1 MDEKLLNIVKKFNT
15 NGEVKN
21 IRAFGNGLIN
31 KTYLVET
38 ENEKYMLQYIN
49 SYAFKNVD
57 ALMRNIYIVTNHLSN
72 KGICTLEVIKT
83 INNKIYV
90 EEENSFY
97 RLYKYV
103 DESICYENLDSP
115 TLVRKA
121 AKAFGFLHQNLS
133 DLDPILIAE
142 TIPHFHDTPK
152 RFNDLMDAMKL
163 DPVGRVATCLPELT
177 YLMASKDKI
186 SLIMNSLNDGSIPE
200 RIVHNDPKINN
211 ILFDKNTNKIKCVI
225 DLDTVM
231 PGSCLFDY
239 GDALRSIFTA
249 DNESS
254 LDSSLLKVNLD
265 TFKTYTEGYFESMSD
280 SLTEKEISLMP
291 VSIFTL
297 AMELAIRFLE
307 DYIRGDVY
315 FKSSFENE
323 NLVRA
328 RNQIALAKDIM
339 SNMDEMNKIVK
350 ELSI

>member
-1 MDEKLLNIVKKFNT
+1 MNEYLLEIAKKFNLD
-15 NGEVKN
+15 GKIID
-21 IRAFGNGLIN
+21 IRPFGNGLIN
-31 KTYLVET
+31 KTYFVET
-38 ENEKYMLQYIN
+38 EKEKYMLQYIN
-49 SYAFKNVD
+49 SYAFKNID
-57 ALMRNIYIVTNHLSN
+57 ALMRNIYIVTNHLSS
-72 KGICTLEVIKT
+72 KGITTLEVIKT
-83 INNKIYV
+83 INNKIFI
-90 EEENSFY
+90 EINGAFY

-103 DESICYENLDSP
+103 DNSICYENLDSP
-115 TLVRKA
+115 LLVRKA

-163 DPVGRVATCLPELT
+163 DPVSRVATCLPELN
-177 YLMASKDKI
+177 YIISNKDKI
-186 SLIMNSLNDGSIPE
+186 SLIMNGLNDGSIPE

-211 ILFDKNTNKIKCVI
+211 VLFDKETNKIKCVI

-239 GDALRSIFTA
+239 GDALRSIFTG

-254 LDSSLLKVNLD
+254 LDSSLLRVNLD
-265 TFKTYTEGYFESMSD
+265 TYRTYTEGYFASMTG
-280 SLTEKEISLMP
+280 SLTEKETSLMP
-291 VSIFTL
+291 MSVFTL
-297 AMELAIRFLE
+297 TMELAIRFLE

-328 RNQIALAKDIM
+328 RNQIALAKDVLAH
-339 SNMDEMNKIVK
+339 MNDMENIIK
-350 ELSI
+350 ELK

>member
-1 MDEKLLNIVKKFNT
+1 MNGKLLDIAKKFNVD
-15 NGEVKN
+15 GEIKD
-21 IRAFGNGLIN
+21 IRPFGNGLIN
-31 KTYLVET
+31 KTYCVET
-38 ENEKYMLQYIN
+38 DKCRYMLQYIN
-49 SYAFKNVD
+49 GYAFKNID

-72 KGICTLEVIKT
+72 KGIRTLEVIKT

-90 EEENSFY
+90 EIGDECY

-103 DESICYENLDSP
+103 EDSICYENLDSP
-115 TLVRKA
+115 LLVRKA

-152 RFNDLMDAMKL
+152 RYNDLMDATKL
-163 DPVGRVATCLPELT
+163 DPVARVSSCLPELN
-177 YLMASKDKI
+177 YIMANKDKI
-186 SLIMNSLNDGSIPE
+186 SLIMNALNDGSIPE

-211 ILFDKNTNKIKCVI
+211 VLFDKETNKIKCVI

-239 GDALRSIFTA
+239 ADALRSIFTA

-265 TFKTYTEGYFESMSD
+265 TFRTYTEGYFESMTG
-280 SLTEKEISLMP
+280 SLTEKEIELMP
-291 VSIFTL
+291 WSVFTI

-328 RNQIALAKDIM
+328 RNQIALAKDVLV
-339 SNMDEMNKIVK
+339 NMDSLNKIIE
-350 ELSI
+350 ELK